1 MSNNH
6 LHGEARHL
14 GMRVLTSMELVAS
27 WVVRISLLTTREE
40 GLNVHDLRK
49 CYLRFRSRI
58 KRALKQ
64 IWIFHSAWKNLKLEN
79 MEIES

>member
-1 MSNNH
+1 
-6 LHGEARHL
+6 
-14 GMRVLTSMELVAS
+14 MELVAS
-27 WVVRISLLTTREE
+27 WVVQISLLTIREDE
-40 GLNVHDLRK
+40 ELNVHDLRK